1 MRWRRNDETR
11 LVQSQK
17 GERLLS
23 AAAHCLAHL
32 QRRHVLEIFG
42 SVGRLT
48 RFVLFYSVWCGAV
61 GIIWYSGSAMLR
73 YAKQGIDP
81 DRSERR
87 SQVYGGLSLAVPAAG
102 VYLAYQAALFLET
115 LW

>member
-1 MRWRRNDETR
+1 MNPDWFNPRKENAYFP
-11 LVQSQK
+11 LP
-17 GERLLS
+17 LIALF
-23 AAAHCLAHL
+23 
-32 QRRHVLEIFG
+32 IFNIVMFLKIVR

-61 GIIWYSGSAMLR
+61 GIIWYSESAMLR

-87 SQVYGGLSLAVPAAG
+87 SQVYGGLSLAVPVAG
-102 VYLAYQAALFLET
+102 IYLAYQAALFLET

>member
-1 MRWRRNDETR
+1 MKPDWFNPRKENVYFP
-11 LVQSQK
+11 LPLIA
-17 GERLLS
+17 LLIFNVVM
-23 AAAHCLAHL
+23 LL
-32 QRRHVLEIFG
+32 KVFG
-42 SVGRLT
+42 SFGRLT
-48 RFVLFYSVWCGAV
+48 RFVLFYSAWCGAV

-81 DRSERR
+81 DSSERR
-87 SQVYGGLSLAVPAAG
+87 SQVFGGLSLAVPAAG

>member
-1 MRWRRNDETR
+1 MKPDWFNPRKENVYFP
-11 LVQSQK
+11 LPLIA
-17 GERLLS
+17 LLIFNVVMF
-23 AAAHCLAHL
+23 LK
-32 QRRHVLEIFG
+32 IFG

-48 RFVLFYSVWCGAV
+48 RFVFFYSVWCGAV
-61 GIIWYSGSAMLR
+61 GVIWYSGSAMLR

-102 VYLAYQAALFLET
+102 VYLAYQATLFLET